1 MNWQQVEPLLYKGQ
15 DVAIMVHER
24 PDGDALGSALGLA
37 IVLHTLGMSP
47 RVLRVSPIDETFTF
61 LPGQSFVEVVPRG
74 ELELPKNGAV
84 MVLDCGDQER
94 CEYFLGNKRPL
105 VNADHHV
112 TNPGFGI
119 INWVDPGAA
128 ATAELLSRLFYED
141 GITIP
146 PEAATCFYLALLTD
160 TGWFHY
166 PNVTWKTMAAA
177 SHLIRQGAD
186 LQLIRSRFGE
196 NHPVKELRM
205 MKEVMN
211 RFRFILNDQVIL
223 CSLPC
228 EVMTKQDILTS
239 ETDRVFDVLKGTQG
253 VEAAVLL
260 KEVEPNLIKI
270 SMRTKQILNASEIA
284 GLLGGG
290 GHVRAAGATF
300 AGSLEAAETK
310 IIEILSSRLAT
321 HESGAAGTQA
331 P

>member
-1 MNWQQVEPLLYKGQ
+1 MNWQQVEPLLFKGQ

-37 IVLHTLGMSP
+37 IVLHQLGLSP
-47 RVLRVSPIDETFTF
+47 RVLRTQPIDETFTF
-61 LPGQSFVEVVPRG
+61 LPGQSYVEVIPRG

-84 MVLDCGDQER
+84 MVLDCGDAER

-119 INWVDPGAA
+119 INWVDAEAA
-128 ATAELLSRLFYED
+128 ATAELLCRLLYEE

-146 PEAATCFYLALLTD
+146 PDAATCFYVGLLTD

-166 PNVTWKTMAAA
+166 PNVTWKTMDAA

-186 LQLIRSRFGE
+186 LQLIRTQFAES
-196 NHPVKELRM
+196 HPLKELRLM
-205 MKEVMN
+205 HEVMN
-211 RFRFILNDQVIL
+211 RYRLILQDRVIL
-223 CSLPC
+223 CSLPY
-228 EVMTKQDILTS
+228 ETMMKQGILSS
-239 ETDRVFDVLKGTQG
+239 ETDHVFDVLKSTKG

-260 KEVEPNLIKI
+260 KEIEPRLIKI
-270 SMRTKQILNASEIA
+270 SLRTKERLNASEIT

-290 GHVRAAGATF
+290 GHARAAGATF
-300 AGSLEAAETK
+300 AGTLEEAENK
-310 IIEILSSRLAT
+310 LIEMLGNRLA
-321 HESGAAGTQA
+321 
-331 P
+331 

>member
-37 IVLHTLGMSP
+37 IVLHALGMSP
-47 RVLRVSPIDETFTF
+47 RVLRVQPIDETFAF

-84 MVLDCGDQER
+84 MVLDCGDAER

-105 VNADHHV
+105 VNADHHT

-119 INWVDPGAA
+119 INWVDPGAS
-128 ATAELLSRLFYED
+128 ATAELLCRLFYED
-141 GITIP
+141 GIMIP
-146 PEAATCFYLALLTD
+146 PDAATCFYLALLTD

-186 LQLIRSRFGE
+186 LQLIRTRFAE
-196 NHPVKELRM
+196 SHPVKELRM
-205 MKEVMN
+205 LREVMN
-211 RFRFILNDQVIL
+211 RFRFILDDQVIL
-223 CSLPC
+223 CSLPF
-228 EVMTKQDILTS
+228 EVMTKQGILTS
-239 ETDRVFDVLKGTQG
+239 ETDHVFDVLKGTQG

-270 SMRTKQILNASEIA
+270 SMRTKQVLDASEMTR
-284 GLLGGG
+284 LLGGG

-300 AGSLEAAETK
+300 AGSLEAAETR
-310 IIEILSSRLAT
+310 IIEILGSRLSAAT
-321 HESGAAGTQA
+321 PAESGA
-331 P
+331 